1 MSENRKFVTKTREQ
15 LAEFYLKA
23 LEENVIPW
31 EKTWQGSRPEN
42 PVSKTKYRGIN
53 YLLLDYI
60 ATKRGYEDTRWATFN
75 QIADKDNK
83 YHPNQ
88 KWHLK
93 KGSEGVPVEIVK
105 MINRETKQSIDFVE
119 YAKIVAND
127 PSEAQNYA
135 LMLRTYTVFNY
146 SCIEGAPKRTK
157 RREHTVSMPALQEF
171 CDEALKTM
179 GVELNHYG
187 DRAFYS
193 VKDDKIV
200 LPTKD
205 SFETVEDYYATRLH
219 ETAHSTG
226 AEKRLNRDLG
236 GRFGSAEY
244 AEEELRAEI
253 ASSILFAD
261 LHMPTEA
268 KLLDNHKAY
277 IQSWIEILKNDPKIL
292 FQAIKD
298 AEKISDYIQ
307 EQAPIAVER
316 IRMEERGNDMTE
328 LDEWQMEEIRL
339 GLKNGLDVSIYAD
352 PEFDVW
358 QMREIRRGLQD
369 GLDVSIYADPKFD
382 VWQMREIRFGLKNGL
397 DVSIYAK
404 PEFDWEEMR
413 EIRRGL
419 QDGLDVSIY
428 ADPKFDVKQM
438 AYIREE
444 MVEKRRQVAY
454 IQGKIKDD
462 FLNERVSEAEYLC
475 LDEHQDW
482 INDKFDAY
490 KKGDSEEEKSA
501 TYETLRDAILINAG
515 FRLIHENQEVLSSD
529 ASIMNEGIVGM
540 GFEDEGIS
548 F

>member
-1 MSENRKFVTKTREQ
+1 MSENKKFVTKTREQ
-15 LAEFYLKA
+15 LAEFYLKS

-42 PVSKTKYRGIN
+42 PISKTRYRGIN
-53 YLLLDYI
+53 YLLLEYI

-93 KGSEGVPVEIVK
+93 KGSEGVPVEIAK

-119 YAKIVAND
+119 YAKIVGDD
-127 PSEAQNYA
+127 PTEAKNYA
-135 LMLRTYTVFNY
+135 VMLRTYTVFNY
-146 SCIEGAPKRTK
+146 SCIEGVPERTK

-205 SFETVEDYYATRLH
+205 SFETIEDYYATRLH

-226 AEKRLNRDLG
+226 AEKRLNRDLS

-307 EQAPIAVER
+307 EQAPIAREK
-316 IRMEERGNDMTE
+316 IHQEKLQEEN
-328 LDEWQMEEIRL
+328 Q
-339 GLKNGLDVSIYAD
+339 
-352 PEFDVW
+352 
-358 QMREIRRGLQD
+358 QD
-369 GLDVSIYADPKFD
+369 HSK
-382 VWQMREIRFGLKNGL
+382 
-397 DVSIYAK
+397 
-404 PEFDWEEMR
+404 
-413 EIRRGL
+413 
-419 QDGLDVSIY
+419 
-428 ADPKFDVKQM
+428 
-438 AYIREE
+438 
-444 MVEKRRQVAY
+444 Y
-454 IQGKIKDD
+454 IQEKIKDD
-462 FLNERVSEAEYLC
+462 FLNESVSEMEYRC

>member
-1 MSENRKFVTKTREQ
+1 MSENKKFVTKTREQ
-15 LAEFYLKA
+15 LAEFYLKS

-42 PVSKTKYRGIN
+42 PISKTRYRGIN
-53 YLLLDYI
+53 YLLLEFI

-75 QIADKDNK
+75 QIVDKDNK
-83 YHPNQ
+83 YHPDQ

-93 KGSEGVPVEIVK
+93 KGSEGVPVEIAK
-105 MINRETKQSIDFVE
+105 MINRETKKSIDFVE
-119 YAKIVAND
+119 YAKIVGDD
-127 PSEAQNYA
+127 PNEAKNYA
-135 LMLRTYTVFNY
+135 VMLRTYTVFNY
-146 SCIEGAPKRTK
+146 SCIEGVPERTK

-205 SFETVEDYYATRLH
+205 SFETIEDYYATRLH

-226 AEKRLNRDLG
+226 AEKRLNRDLS

-298 AEKISDYIQ
+298 AEKISDYVQ
-307 EQAPIAVER
+307 EQAPIAREK
-316 IRMEERGNDMTE
+316 IRQEKLQEEN
-328 LDEWQMEEIRL
+328 Q
-339 GLKNGLDVSIYAD
+339 
-352 PEFDVW
+352 
-358 QMREIRRGLQD
+358 QD
-369 GLDVSIYADPKFD
+369 YSK
-382 VWQMREIRFGLKNGL
+382 
-397 DVSIYAK
+397 
-404 PEFDWEEMR
+404 
-413 EIRRGL
+413 
-419 QDGLDVSIY
+419 
-428 ADPKFDVKQM
+428 
-438 AYIREE
+438 
-444 MVEKRRQVAY
+444 Y
-454 IQGKIKDD
+454 IQEKINDD
-462 FLNERVSEAEYLC
+462 FLNERVSEMEYRC

-482 INDKFDAY
+482 INDKLDAY

>member
-1 MSENRKFVTKTREQ
+1 MRRSCSMSENKKFVTKTREQ
-15 LAEFYLKA
+15 LVEFYLKS

-42 PVSKTKYRGIN
+42 PISKTRYRGIN
-53 YLLLDYI
+53 YLLLEFI

-93 KGSEGVPVEIVK
+93 KGSEGVPVEIAK

-119 YAKIVAND
+119 YAKIVGDD
-127 PSEAQNYA
+127 PNEAKNYA
-135 LMLRTYTVFNY
+135 VMLRTYTVFNY
-146 SCIEGAPKRTK
+146 SCIEGVPERTK

-205 SFETVEDYYATRLH
+205 SFETIADYYATRLH

-226 AEKRLNRDLG
+226 AEKRLNRDLS

-298 AEKISDYIQ
+298 AEKISDYVQ
-307 EQAPIAVER
+307 EQAPIAREK
-316 IRMEERGNDMTE
+316 IRQEKLQEEN
-328 LDEWQMEEIRL
+328 Q
-339 GLKNGLDVSIYAD
+339 
-352 PEFDVW
+352 
-358 QMREIRRGLQD
+358 QD
-369 GLDVSIYADPKFD
+369 YSK
-382 VWQMREIRFGLKNGL
+382 
-397 DVSIYAK
+397 
-404 PEFDWEEMR
+404 
-413 EIRRGL
+413 
-419 QDGLDVSIY
+419 
-428 ADPKFDVKQM
+428 
-438 AYIREE
+438 
-444 MVEKRRQVAY
+444 Y
-454 IQGKIKDD
+454 IQEKIKDD
-462 FLNERVSEAEYLC
+462 FLNERVSEMEYRC

>member
-1 MSENRKFVTKTREQ
+1 
-15 LAEFYLKA
+15 
-23 LEENVIPW
+23 
-31 EKTWQGSRPEN
+31 
-42 PVSKTKYRGIN
+42 
-53 YLLLDYI
+53 
-60 ATKRGYEDTRWATFN
+60 
-75 QIADKDNK
+75 
-83 YHPNQ
+83 
-88 KWHLK
+88 
-93 KGSEGVPVEIVK
+93 
-105 MINRETKQSIDFVE
+105 
-119 YAKIVAND
+119 
-127 PSEAQNYA
+127 
-135 LMLRTYTVFNY
+135 MLRTYTVFNY
-146 SCIEGAPKRTK
+146 SCIEGVPEHTK

-205 SFETVEDYYATRLH
+205 SFETIEDYYATRLH

-226 AEKRLNRDLG
+226 AEKRLNRDLS

-307 EQAPIAVER
+307 EQAPIAREK
-316 IRMEERGNDMTE
+316 IHQEKLQEEN
-328 LDEWQMEEIRL
+328 Q
-339 GLKNGLDVSIYAD
+339 
-352 PEFDVW
+352 
-358 QMREIRRGLQD
+358 QD
-369 GLDVSIYADPKFD
+369 HSK
-382 VWQMREIRFGLKNGL
+382 
-397 DVSIYAK
+397 
-404 PEFDWEEMR
+404 
-413 EIRRGL
+413 
-419 QDGLDVSIY
+419 
-428 ADPKFDVKQM
+428 
-438 AYIREE
+438 
-444 MVEKRRQVAY
+444 Y
-454 IQGKIKDD
+454 IQEKIKDD
-462 FLNERVSEAEYLC
+462 FLNERVSEMEYRC

>member
-1 MSENRKFVTKTREQ
+1 MSENKKFVTKTREQ
-15 LAEFYLKA
+15 LAEFYLKS

-42 PVSKTKYRGIN
+42 PISKTRYRGIN
-53 YLLLDYI
+53 YLLLEFI

-93 KGSEGVPVEIVK
+93 KGSEGVPVEIAK

-119 YAKIVAND
+119 YAKIVGDD
-127 PSEAQNYA
+127 PNEAKNYA
-135 LMLRTYTVFNY
+135 VMLRTYTVFNY
-146 SCIEGAPKRTK
+146 SCIEGVPERTK

-205 SFETVEDYYATRLH
+205 SFETIEDYYATRLH

-226 AEKRLNRDLG
+226 AEKRLNRDLS

-307 EQAPIAVER
+307 EQAPIAREK
-316 IRMEERGNDMTE
+316 IHQEKLQEEN
-328 LDEWQMEEIRL
+328 Q
-339 GLKNGLDVSIYAD
+339 
-352 PEFDVW
+352 
-358 QMREIRRGLQD
+358 QD
-369 GLDVSIYADPKFD
+369 HSK
-382 VWQMREIRFGLKNGL
+382 
-397 DVSIYAK
+397 
-404 PEFDWEEMR
+404 
-413 EIRRGL
+413 
-419 QDGLDVSIY
+419 
-428 ADPKFDVKQM
+428 
-438 AYIREE
+438 
-444 MVEKRRQVAY
+444 Y
-454 IQGKIKDD
+454 IQEKIKDD
-462 FLNERVSEAEYLC
+462 FLNERVSEMEYRY

>member
-93 KGSEGVPVEIVK
+93 KGSEGVPVEIAK

-119 YAKIVAND
+119 YAKIVADD
-127 PSEAQNYA
+127 PSEAKNYA
-135 LMLRTYTVFNY
+135 VMLRTYTVFNY

-316 IRMEERGNDMTE
+316 IRMEERGNDMAE

-352 PEFDVW
+352 PKFDVW
-358 QMREIRRGLQD
+358 QMREIRQGLQD

-382 VWQMREIRFGLKNGL
+382 
-397 DVSIYAK
+397 
-404 PEFDWEEMR
+404 
-413 EIRRGL
+413 
-419 QDGLDVSIY
+419 DG
-428 ADPKFDVKQM
+428 QM

-501 TYETLRDAILINAG
+501 IYETLRDAILINAG